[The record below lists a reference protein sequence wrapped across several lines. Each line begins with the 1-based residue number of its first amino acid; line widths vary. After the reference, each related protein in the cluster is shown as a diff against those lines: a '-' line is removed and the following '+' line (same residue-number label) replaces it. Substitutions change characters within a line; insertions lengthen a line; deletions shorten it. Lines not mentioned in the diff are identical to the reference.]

1 MIWSART
8 KRKISRNTEHSLVNK
23 EKRTF
28 LVQYCDDF
36 YLLSSVNFFHFLCR
50 SLCPRLPDFCL
61 SPSSRLS
68 TTMHHSALCWTNV
81 TSAITY
87 FQMILTSRSTEWNT
101 IKVIP
106 LNNVSC
112 VPDCVMSC
120 LLSVKK
126 PTQTV
131 VFQQCNAGM
140 SRYSLVALCIA
151 IGWMMQWKVKV
162 WMNEVARKL

>member
-68 TTMHHSALCWTNV
+68 TTMHHCTVLDKCNLCDNILSNDTNLKKHRMK
-81 TSAITY
+81 Y
-87 FQMILTSRSTEWNT
+87 HKGDPFKQCLLCPR
-101 IKVIP
+101 
-106 LNNVSC
+106 LC
-112 VPDCVMSC
+112 HVMSFVC
-120 LLSVKK
+120 QETNPHCSFPAMQCRNVKIF
-126 PTQTV
+126 PCRALH
-131 VFQQCNAGM
+131 CN
-140 SRYSLVALCIA
+140 
-151 IGWMMQWKVKV
+151 WMDDAMKS
-162 WMNEVARKL
+162 